1 MKVVVGEYGNTFV
14 AGATEDVCVEAK
26 VVVGEYGITFVV
38 GDVVDVAPT
47 VDDIPAVDVDA
58 VVDVVTTV
66 DVDAVVDV
74 GEAVKVVVGEYG
86 STFVVSDELDIV
98 PISERGTDGVATKD
112 DTAAGVPKV
121 DIIPV
126 ADIGVGGGD
135 ASTKDDPAASVP
147 SVDVVSSVDVEPAL
161 NNEFN
166 SISRNSLYEANT
178 LSYSF
183 NFCFIFLL
191 LDVKPSV
198 DVKVSIVLD
207 GLYGSYDNVVV
218 GPELNNEFNSISY
231 NSLYEAN
238 NSS

>member
-1 MKVVVGEYGNTFV
+1 LKVVVGEYGNTFV

-47 VDDIPAVDVDA
+47 FDDIPA
-58 VVDVVTTV
+58 V

-166 SISRNSLYEANT
+166 SISRNSLYEAN
-178 LSYSF
+178 
-183 NFCFIFLL
+183 
-191 LDVKPSV
+191 
-198 DVKVSIVLD
+198 
-207 GLYGSYDNVVV
+207 
-218 GPELNNEFNSISY
+218 
-231 NSLYEAN
+231 
-238 NSS
+238 SSS